1 MKAFHLQ
8 TFLNDVKNAYS
19 ITSVLMHSKFPQTQW
34 LKTTPIYDLIIS
46 TAQESRCRLAG
57 SSAQSLTRLR
67 SEHTPELTGCWQT
80 HFLTAVG
87 WGGPLFLSAIS
98 QDPLSDQEGHVRRPA
113 SRHSSYDVR
122 VCSHRGGQTH
132 VSEFLCLWIAASS
145 EGHTQLGQAHSG

>member
-87 WGGPLFLSAIS
+87 WGVPSSSQPLARTHSLIRKATWGALPADTPLTTYVCAVTEEGRRTFLSSSASGS
-98 QDPLSDQEGHVRRPA
+98 QPPLKGTPN
-113 SRHSSYDVR
+113 
-122 VCSHRGGQTH
+122 
-132 VSEFLCLWIAASS
+132 
-145 EGHTQLGQAHSG
+145 